1 MAALCATEM
10 GLTLSGVP
18 HKAGGVAAAMA
29 SFTEDQSKLK
39 LSA

>member
-10 GLTLSGVP
+10 SFKLANVP

-29 SFTEDQSKLK
+29 SFTEEGTALR